1 MRKKLK
7 EEVLEFIN
15 SLHQAHEEIRE
26 ALLHKNNASAQN
38 MLCECQEFAVSLGKT
53 IEASEGE
60 GHITVSYIEDYCE
73 ALFHAFEEIKNP
85 QINENKVYKM
95 LKKQLIRIE
104 NSIRYD
110 ISVRKEIVFFPYK
123 AAMWDSLESIYLAA
137 KEDPECDAYC
147 VPIPYFDLNP
157 DHSPGQ
163 MHYEGGEYPE
173 NIEVTDWQEYLFE
186 ERRPDAV
193 FIHNPYDDWNRVT
206 SVHPRYY
213 SANLKKYTDM
223 LVYVPYYITSGGMTE
238 GQSLCSAY
246 LYADYIVVQAP
257 KFIEYFDKS
266 IPRKKFLPFGSPKA
280 DKVIR
285 LCQKPSEPPKD
296 WKEKMNGKKVY
307 FYNTSIG
314 GMLGNTKQFL
324 MKMEYVFKCFQ
335 GRKDVCLL
343 WRPHPLLESTFDS
356 MRKEYRP
363 IYDKLKG
370 YFIENGL
377 GIYDDTP
384 DIEKTIAWC
393 DAYIGDEGSSVT
405 SLFGIAGKPVF
416 ILNNNITS
424 IPDRRALRKE
434 IIRGISWIEGYDDK
448 WVITQGNRLYYSSE
462 NNYRYEW
469 YCDLSEY
476 SFGNYYLGAYEIDG
490 KVYVCPINAQEI
502 LVIENHRITRKI
514 MLKSHSVRTGA
525 FHGIWIIGKY
535 LFLIPF
541 RYPAIVRYDT
551 VRDKVDYLEGYNEI
565 FIQNVQGEWRI
576 GGSCRWKN
584 FLMLASP
591 IDNRV
596 LAIDSITMKTQIIS
610 VGEEDAAGSAVMILE
625 KNLSGYPVSDDETGN
640 DFDLMEEQAEIWLLP
655 YAGYTVKRWKP
666 QTGSVRKYT
675 NMPKELICRD
685 GRQEKICDNRPFG
698 WLTFYRDKV
707 ILSPAYGNMFV
718 ALDRDTGVA
727 EEWRLPIT
735 MKKEQKADGCFT
747 GSNGTFFQVTESGK
761 STHRF
766 YNAEEAMLYELDVE
780 NDSYEEI
787 PIVFPQE
794 ELKKHEPGFNK
805 DSEWLVY
812 ACRENAL
819 NSLSD
824 FLDGKI
830 CGNAFDRD
838 KQKMEYRKVIE
849 NSDGSCG
856 EKVYQYVVKNM

>member
-7 EEVLEFIN
+7 KEVLEFIN
-15 SLHQAHEEIRE
+15 SLHQAHEEIKE

-38 MLCECQEFAVSLGKT
+38 MLCECQEFAVSLGEM

-60 GHITVSYIEDYCE
+60 NHITVSYIEDYCE
-73 ALFHAFEEIKNP
+73 TLFRVFEEIKNS
-85 QINENKVYKM
+85 QINENKIYKI
-95 LKKQLIRIE
+95 LKRQLIKIE
-104 NSIRYD
+104 NSVRYD
-110 ISVRKEIVFFPYK
+110 IHVRKEIVFFPYK

-147 VPIPYFDLNP
+147 VPIPYFELNP
-157 DHSPGQ
+157 DHSFGQ
-163 MHYEGGEYPE
+163 MHYEGGGYPE
-173 NIEVTDWQEYLFE
+173 NIEVTDWREYHFE
-186 ERRPDAV
+186 ERQPDAV

-213 SANLKKYTDM
+213 SANLKKYTDI
-223 LVYVPYYITSGGMTE
+223 LVYIPYYITSGGMTE

-266 IPRKKFLPFGSPKA
+266 IPKQKFLPFGSPKA

-285 LCQKPSEPPKD
+285 LCQNPSEPPEG

-307 FYNTSIG
+307 FYNTSIS

-324 MKMEYVFKCFQ
+324 MKMEYVFRCFQ

-363 IYDKLKG
+363 IYDRLKG

-384 DIEKTIAWC
+384 DIEETIAWC

-405 SLFGIAGKPVF
+405 SLFGIVGKPVF
-416 ILNNNITS
+416 ILNNNITAIS
-424 IPDRRALRKE
+424 DVYDLRKE
-434 IIRGISWIEGYDDK
+434 IIKGVSCIDGYDDK
-448 WVITQGNRLYYSSE
+448 WVITQGNRLYYSPE
-462 NNYRYEW
+462 NNYQYEW

-476 SFGNYYLGAYEIDG
+476 SFGSYYLGAYEIDG
-490 KVYVCPINAQEI
+490 KVYVCPANAQEI
-502 LVIENHRITRKI
+502 LVIENHKIVKRI
-514 MLKSHSVRTGA
+514 MLKYYPIRTGV
-525 FHGIWIIGKY
+525 FHGIWIIDRY

-551 VRDKVDYLEGYNEI
+551 VRDRLDYLEGYNEI
-565 FIQNVQGEWRI
+565 FVQNVQGEWRI
-576 GGSCRWKN
+576 GGNCGWKN

-591 IDNRV
+591 VDNRV

-610 VGEEDAAGSAVMILE
+610 IGEEDIVGSAAMVVE
-625 KNLSGYPVSDDETGN
+625 KE
-640 DFDLMEEQAEIWLLP
+640 EEQAEIWFLP
-655 YAGYTVKRWKP
+655 YMGYTVKRWNP
-666 QTGSVRKYT
+666 ETGDVRKYID
-675 NMPKELICRD
+675 MPQGLSCRD
-685 GRQEKICDNRPFG
+685 NRQERICNNRPFG
-698 WLTFYRDKV
+698 WLTIYQDKV

-718 ALDRDTGVA
+718 ALDRDTGVT
-727 EEWRLPIT
+727 EEWESPFA
-735 MKKEQKADGCFT
+735 MKNEQNADGGFM
-747 GSNGTFFQVTESGK
+747 GSNGTFFKFTESGK
-761 STHRF
+761 SVYRL
-766 YNAEEAMLYELDVE
+766 YNTAESRLYELDAE
-780 NDSYEEI
+780 NDGCKEI
-787 PIVFPQE
+787 PIVFSLE
-794 ELKKHEPGFNK
+794 ELKKHEPGFHK
-805 DSEWLVY
+805 DSEWLAY

-824 FLDGKI
+824 FLDGKV
-830 CGNAFDRD
+830 CGNDFD
-838 KQKMEYRKVIE
+838 KNEQKKAYREVIE

-856 EKVYQYVVKNM
+856 EKVYQYIIKNI